1 MSVVADI
8 LLQPAAKPKARAAPS
23 NATATAT
30 AAASAAQRKAV
41 DFAQVYARE
50 RQDKA
55 VERAEPTAKRARER
69 LEDSGEVQPQVAAEQ
84 VAASGK
90 ALPADTDA
98 GMDTSTAQIDGAISD
113 AETAPEPALDPLMLL
128 AISGQLPAETDAL
141 TVEVTSGQTAAE
153 LAQQAAFM
161 QGGGVANATVASMTD
176 ASHEATLDSLNSA
189 AGVQVV
195 VDLAAKAQLAA
206 QSATQQGNTS
216 KGAAATNVVQ
226 DFAATLTGAAAQ
238 LQPVTD
244 GKLDDSGVAAF
255 KELSVEGAEGLKDAS
270 PELRS
275 ENLTARLSALSQA
288 IAQQTP
294 AATRMSALPGA
305 PLALHQSG
313 WSEAVVDKVMWLSS
327 QNLKS
332 AEIQLDPAEL
342 GRLEVRVDM
351 SKDQTQ
357 VTFASPHAGVRETL
371 EGQMQRLRDLFTQQ
385 GMNLLDVNVSDQSL
399 SRGWQGQGQEQS
411 NHGNS
416 AHRGGG
422 AGGAFAAGGDE
433 QVVAVTELR
442 GKNSVSPRG
451 LVDYYA

>member
-23 NATATAT
+23 NATATA
-30 AAASAAQRKAV
+30 AASTAQRKAA

-98 GMDTSTAQIDGAISD
+98 SMDTSTAQIDGAISD
-113 AETAPEPALDPLMLL
+113 AETAPEPVLDPLMLL

-244 GKLDDSGVAAF
+244 GKLGDSGLAAF